1 MVNMT
6 ALTQKKKQNLQDLDS
21 QDKLEDKDKEGERQ
35 VQEEKE
41 REKRQQQGEEE

>member
-1 MVNMT
+1 MT

-41 REKRQQQGEEE
+41 REKGQQ